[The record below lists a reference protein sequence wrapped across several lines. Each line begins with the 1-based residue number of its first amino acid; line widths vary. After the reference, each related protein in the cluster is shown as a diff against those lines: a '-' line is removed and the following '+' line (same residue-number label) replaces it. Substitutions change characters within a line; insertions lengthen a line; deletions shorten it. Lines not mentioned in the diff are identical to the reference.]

1 MQEGSAPDNFRLPLT
16 VAAAHELK
24 APLALVRQLS
34 LALEAG
40 DCGEA
45 ERAVLQRRIT
55 LTTERALRLT
65 SDLTRAER
73 LDDGLFELEPLNPI
87 VLCEEVA
94 DELSPLYAAHGRQ
107 LGVAPYKKKPLLGLA
122 NRELLRRILLNFTD
136 NALHYSARDVPVQI
150 TARSCRRGE
159 AIRLGVRDYGPAIP
173 INVWRRLMQN
183 LGQPQPLQNRPAS
196 SGLGMVVAYEFAA
209 AMGAQIG
216 AIRHRDGATFYVDI
230 ATSSQLRLL

>member
-40 DCGEA
+40 DYSEA

-136 NALHYSARDVPVQI
+136 NALHYSACDVPVQI
-150 TARSCRRGE
+150 VARSCRRGE
-159 AIRLGVRDYGPAIP
+159 AIRLSVRDYGPAIP

-209 AMGAQIG
+209 AMGARIG
-216 AIRHRDGATFYVDI
+216 AIRHRDGVTFYVDI